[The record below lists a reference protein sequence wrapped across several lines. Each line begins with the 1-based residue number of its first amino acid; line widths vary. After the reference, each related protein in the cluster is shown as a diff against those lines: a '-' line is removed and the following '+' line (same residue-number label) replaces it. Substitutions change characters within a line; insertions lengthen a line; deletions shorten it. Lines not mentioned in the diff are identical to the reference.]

1 MQLALYKGKGLIGNA
16 LVRRWTRSP
25 YSHCELVI
33 GDYCYSSSLMDKGVR
48 RKQIILKPEN
58 WMLVPLPSDREA
70 GALAYFEKTKDEGY
84 SWLDLARSQV
94 FNSGADEAG
103 AAFCSEWCAAALG
116 LPNPTSY
123 SPKTLAELVIWLNA
137 NHWLQ
142 S

>member
-48 RKQIILKPEN
+48 RKQIILKPEH

-70 GALAYFEKTKDEGY
+70 GALAL
-84 SWLDLARSQV
+84 SL
-94 FNSGADEAG
+94 
-103 AAFCSEWCAAALG
+103 
-116 LPNPTSY
+116 
-123 SPKTLAELVIWLNA
+123 I
-137 NHWLQ
+137 HI
-142 S
+142 

>member
-48 RKQIILKPEN
+48 RKQIILKPEH

-103 AAFCSEWCAAALG
+103 AAFCSDWCAAALG
-116 LPNPTSY
+116 LPNSTTY
-123 SPKTLAELVIWLNA
+123 SPKTLLSIVLWLRSQGY
-137 NHWLQ
+137 W
-142 S
+142 